1 MQAELIACYEATG
14 QVVWLKN
21 FIPGL
26 KVIDNITK
34 QLKVYYDNKS
44 TVFFIKNNKSSG
56 ASKHIDVKYRVVI
69 ERDQE
74 RTINVEHI
82 RTNEILA
89 DPLTKGI
96 PPNLF
101 KQHVLDLTY
110 RVVVVN
116 LLNCSKRPT
125 RVNFSKYSS

>member
-1 MQAELIACYEATG
+1 MQAELIACYEAIG
-14 QVVWLKN
+14 QALWLKN
-21 FIPGL
+21 FIPVL

-34 QLKVYYDNKS
+34 QLKLYCDNKS
-44 TVFFIKNNKSSG
+44 TIFFIKNNKPSG
-56 ASKHIDVKYRVVI
+56 ASKHIDLKYRVVI

-82 RTNEILA
+82 RTKEILA

-101 KQHVLDLTY
+101 KQHVLDIGL
-110 RVVVVN
+110 VDN
-116 LLNCSKRPT
+116 L
-125 RVNFSKYSS
+125 